1 MRYLL
6 YPLLYLLNRIAN
18 FLGWLL
24 ADNNGRCTF
33 LWAVTLT
40 YGVICVWIGPGVPIL
55 SEEVGRSIHEAPQ
68 SHYSQGVYDAWERGQ
83 ETERLMDNEVIP
95 EAPRHANL
103 FWSWFHWRIFG
114 WLLFVAIAYTPIA
127 FREEVRDAWVDV
139 TTRRRDA
146 EAHVTPSAPTPSTGG
161 TTPTTPVRT
170 QDSNRFWRLFQ
181 IDLLAEVVWEAARR
195 AMSSIVR
202 AF

>member
-1 MRYLL
+1 MRYFLHLL
-6 YPLLYLLNRIAN
+6 LCYLNRIAN

-24 ADNNGRCTF
+24 ADNNGRCET
-33 LWAVTLT
+33 LWFVTL
-40 YGVICVWIGPGVPIL
+40 VWGIFCLCLGFGAPIL

-68 SHYSQGVYDAWERGQ
+68 SHYSEGIYDIWERGQ
-83 ETERLMDNEVIP
+83 ETERLMDNEVTP

-114 WLLFVAIAYTPIA
+114 WLFFAAIVYTPIA

-146 EAHVTPSAPTPSTGG
+146 EARVTISAPIPPAGSTI
-161 TTPTTPVRT
+161 PTTPRT